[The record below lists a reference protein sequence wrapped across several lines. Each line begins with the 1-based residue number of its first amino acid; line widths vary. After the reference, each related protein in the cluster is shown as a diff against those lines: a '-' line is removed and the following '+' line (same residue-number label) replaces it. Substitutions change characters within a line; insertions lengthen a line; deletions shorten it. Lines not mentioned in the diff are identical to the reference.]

1 MVLFVLEGSK
11 LRWGLIVEVAEKRR
25 DQEGGLPH
33 RHTATA
39 AHTIHSLL
47 FSPEPKISPNY
58 LPDHSF
64 SNN

>member
-25 DQEGGLPH
+25 DQEGGVATQPH
-33 RHTATA
+33 A

-58 LPDHSF
+58 SPDHSF
-64 SNN
+64 GNN